1 MHTALEKFI
10 RITGEGGGLILSY
23 KLREFFNLTIAMER
37 VNNHLRAAFFEADIF
52 KDSLTLRCQ

>member
-37 VNNHLRAAFFEADIF
+37 VNNHLRATLPFSRLIF
-52 KDSLTLRCQ
+52 LKIR